1 MAEVTEE
8 SVGLRGRV
16 LNETEL
22 VGLLRS
28 WREGFL
34 NMEMGEEIGMVE
46 EEAMFVL
53 GRRRRRAREGG
64 AARG

>member
-1 MAEVTEE
+1 MEEVGVAMAEGTEE

-16 LNETEL
+16 LNETEV

-34 NMEMGEEIGMVE
+34 KMEMEEERGMVE
-46 EEAMFVL
+46 EETMFVQ
-53 GRRRRRAREGG
+53 GRRRRRR
-64 AARG
+64 